1 MGLRYER
8 FEVEPTGEGDWAVV
22 GVGSDGLRETILR
35 TADEAQAHETVR
47 LLTGN
52 RNVHGLA
59 EQLRTL
65 VWQIRK
71 DPVTDPSIPDD
82 PTLLADVNRL
92 LQELEGTVPEPE
104 PRDGE

>member
-1 MGLRYER
+1 MGLRYEQ
-8 FEVEPTGEGDWAVV
+8 FEVEPAGEGAWAVV
-22 GVGSDGLRETILR
+22 GVGSDGLREILFR
-35 TADEAQAHETVR
+35 TADEAQARQTAR
-47 LLTGN
+47 LLTNSG
-52 RNVHGLA
+52 NVHGIA

-71 DPVTDPSIPDD
+71 QPVTDPSIPDD

-104 PRDGE
+104 PRDGG